1 MNSIS
6 LVGRLCES
14 PELKQTNNGKS
25 VVSTTL
31 AVDRPHTKDV
41 TDFIPVVI
49 WNQSA
54 EYLGKYASKGTK
66 VAITGKLTIR
76 KYEDKNG
83 NKRTAFEVVADTV
96 EICDSAKESSTEAKN
111 EPYVPTPYSTEN
123 AQSFETVSGNESLP
137 F

>member
-1 MNSIS
+1 MNVIA

-14 PELKQTNNGKS
+14 PELKQTPHGKS
-25 VVSTTL
+25 VLSANL
-31 AVDRPHTKDV
+31 AVDRPYTKDT
-41 TDFIPVVI
+41 TDFIPVII

-54 EYLGKYASKGTK
+54 EYLSKYAHKGTK
-66 VAITGKLTIR
+66 VAVTGKLTTR

-111 EPYVPTPYSTEN
+111 EPYMPSYSISN
-123 AQSFETVSGNESLP
+123 SQNFEEISSDEGLP